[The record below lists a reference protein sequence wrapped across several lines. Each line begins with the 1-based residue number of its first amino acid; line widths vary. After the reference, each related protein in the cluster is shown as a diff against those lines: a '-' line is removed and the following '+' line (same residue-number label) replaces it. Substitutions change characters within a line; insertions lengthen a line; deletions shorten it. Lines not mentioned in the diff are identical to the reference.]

1 MANVMVD
8 GSNNMWTW
16 GANGLGQFMNPNL
29 LSTPGVS
36 QAWEQR
42 GLIKPLGPAGGQQAM
57 SMSAGGGNNPF
68 SAAMS
73 GNQKGTL
80 QPYINRM
87 TGNAN
92 NALYAGLL
100 GYQPQQL
107 IAGNAGGTPE
117 HPQAP
122 QFSLP
127 PGLLSGMG
135 QRHWMK

>member
-1 MANVMVD
+1 
-8 GSNNMWTW
+8 
-16 GANGLGQFMNPNL
+16 
-29 LSTPGVS
+29 
-36 QAWEQR
+36 
-42 GLIKPLGPAGGQQAM
+42 
-57 SMSAGGGNNPF
+57 
-68 SAAMS
+68 MS

-87 TGNAN
+87 TSNAN

-107 IAGNAGGTPE
+107 IAGDAGGTPV